1 MQRVCDRRDL
11 LRTLGLGT
19 AALAAPGGLGA
30 ARRQPNFILILAD
43 DQGYNDVG
51 CYGSA
56 LIRTPRLDRMAE
68 QGVRFTQFYAQVLCG
83 PSRAALLTGSY
94 PLRVGE
100 PGNKKH
106 PHTDLHAREITI
118 AEMLKTRGY
127 TNACVGKWHA
137 GLDNLPRQQG
147 FDYFF
152 GTPLFNG
159 STRYASQNKFV
170 CQLRRNEE
178 VIERPADMNT
188 LTARYTAEALRFI
201 AENRRRPFFLYL
213 AHNMPHVPL
222 GVSDAFRGRS
232 RRGLYGD
239 VIEELDWSTG
249 RILDTV
255 KELGLE
261 RDTLVIYT
269 SDNGPWIEQQIGED
283 GGSADPLR
291 GSKQMTW
298 EGGVRE
304 PCIMT
309 WPGVIPAGTVCTAA
323 ATTMDLFPTFARLAH
338 ATLPDDRVI
347 DGRDITALLEKPAAA
362 KSPHEVLYYYCFT
375 HLQAVRSGR
384 WKLVL
389 PRPAHPPWLMFLSR
403 LTEEV
408 KSLELYDLDADM
420 EERNNVA
427 AKHPDVVARLMKFV
441 EKARKDLGDFDRV
454 GKGAR
459 WFDGPAPKTPQ
470 ERDAPNLYPEQ
481 FTR

>member
-1 MQRVCDRRDL
+1 MNRVYDRRDL
-11 LRTLGLGT
+11 LWTLGT
-19 AALAAPGGLGA
+19 AALAASGTLCA
-30 ARRQPNFILILAD
+30 ARKQPNFILILAD
-43 DQGYNDVG
+43 DQGYSDVG
-51 CYGSA
+51 CYGA
-56 LIRTPRLDRMAE
+56 TLIRTPRLDRMAQ
-68 QGVRFTQFYAQVLCG
+68 QGVRFTQFYTQVVCG
-83 PSRAALLTGSY
+83 PSRAALMTGSY
-94 PLRVGE
+94 PMRVAE
-100 PGNKKH
+100 PGNKKR
-106 PHTDLHAREITI
+106 PHTELHAREITI

-127 TNACVGKWHA
+127 TNACLGKWHL

-159 STRYASQNKFV
+159 STRYANQSKFV

-178 VIERPADMNT
+178 IIERPANMNT
-188 LTARYTAEALRFI
+188 LTARYTDEAVRFI
-201 AENRRRPFFLYL
+201 SENRTRPFFLYL

-232 RRGLYGD
+232 KRGLYGD
-239 VIEELDWSTG
+239 VIEEMDWSTG
-249 RILDTV
+249 KILDTL

-261 RDTLVIYT
+261 SDTLVVYT
-269 SDNGPWIEQQIGED
+269 SDNGPWIEPQIGED
-283 GGSADPLR
+283 GGSANPLR

-298 EGGVRE
+298 EGGVRV

-309 WPGVIPAGTVCTAA
+309 WPGVIPAGTVCREV

-338 ATLPDDRVI
+338 ARLPGDRVI
-347 DGRDITALLEKPAAA
+347 DGKDIFPLLQKPATA
-362 KSPHEVLYYYCFT
+362 KSRHEVLYYYCFT

-389 PRPAHPPWLMFLSR
+389 PRPAHPKWLMFLAR

-408 KSLELYDLDADM
+408 KSPELYDLDADM

-427 AKHPDVVARLMKFV
+427 AKHPDVVARLMGFA
-441 EKARKDLGDFDRV
+441 ENAREDLGDYDRI

-459 WFDGPAPKTPQ
+459 FFDGPPPKTPQ
-470 ERDAPNLYPEQ
+470 ERDAPNQYPDT
-481 FTR
+481 FAR